1 MASLKTLLN
10 LAEQQVGYQE
20 KASSRM
26 LDAPR
31 VNAGF
36 VKSASYEK
44 RLANKN

>member
-26 LDAPR
+26 LDDPR
-31 VNAGF
+31 SNAGF
-36 VKSASYEK
+36 VKSAILNEK
-44 RLANKN
+44 VNSTF